1 MCLQQVFT
9 WFCFVLLLPQAW
21 KGEIRGWW
29 QHQLEWHRKSPS
41 SVAGRWWGLL
51 PLPRWGPGTA
61 PSLPCVPLGNLLR
74 RGKAAGLWSF
84 GGWDGDLCLW
94 FQMLVLG
101 ACVLAHRLCWEVIH
115 WGQYIP
121 IYVCIYVDVHRAHIL
136 KKRRFWK
143 ASSSPG
149 RSRINWCQEGSS
161 ACVLTQV
168 LPVWSGAHV
177 YTVVIHMCVF
187 SSLLFP
193 HISLYSF
200 VSSS

>member
-1 MCLQQVFT
+1 MRTSAPATVGTRNSTFPALCSLRKPPQERESCWAV
-9 WFCFVLLLPQAW
+9 VL
-21 KGEIRGWW
+21 
-29 QHQLEWHRKSPS
+29 
-41 SVAGRWWGLL
+41 WGLGWRFVPVVSDVGAGQGQL
-51 PLPRWGPGTA
+51 P
-61 PSLPCVPLGNLLR
+61 
-74 RGKAAGLWSF
+74 
-84 GGWDGDLCLW
+84 
-94 FQMLVLG
+94 
-101 ACVLAHRLCWEVIH
+101 HRLCWEVIH

-177 YTVVIHMCVF
+177 YAVVIHMCVF